1 VEANVEGFLASVVG
15 HLVDGQR
22 EDYLARDCADC
33 CERTGVRLAHV
44 VVDEALAGCGGDGCF
59 IAGIDTHVPSRE
71 ALHPRGDWWRSDR
84 VSLYDAY
91 YRGAAEAGVLLSGA
105 GCG

>member
-1 VEANVEGFLASVVG
+1 
-15 HLVDGQR
+15 
-22 EDYLARDCADC
+22 
-33 CERTGVRLAHV
+33 V

-59 IAGIDTHVPSRE
+59 IAGIDTHVPR
-71 ALHPRGDWWRSDR
+71 ARRCTPAATGGAPTGW
-84 VSLYDAY
+84 SLYDAY